1 MPFLPFPKRFLNKS
15 ANSAVLICE
24 GQQVATGLVIG
35 ETRDVPANDSDLEF
49 AVRQHARLVYR
60 VAYSVLRNHHDAED
74 ATQET
79 FVRVLRYRRKLVGV
93 RNPRTWL
100 ARIGLRVALE
110 RRNKASKVSFKDLD
124 AAAPQICSRALPA
137 DEAVLELEMGGHV
150 EKLIAALPGKL
161 RDPLTLSAV
170 EEMSPAD
177 VAEVLGINEAAVRSR
192 VFRARQILREKLSSV
207 LEGKYGI

>member
-1 MPFLPFPKRFLNKS
+1 M
-15 ANSAVLICE
+15 
-24 GQQVATGLVIG
+24 ATGQAIG
-35 ETRDVPANDSDLEF
+35 EASDVPADAATGIAINDSDLEF
-49 AVRQHARLVYR
+49 AVREHARLVYR

-79 FVRVLRYRRKLVGV
+79 FVRVLRYRRKLAGV

-110 RRNKASKVSFKDLD
+110 RKRKAGKVRFEDLD
-124 AAAPQICSRALPA
+124 GAAPQVRSEARPA
-137 DEAVLELEMGGHV
+137 DEALLETEMSGHV
-150 EKLIAALPGKL
+150 EKLIAALPAKL
-161 RDPLTLSAV
+161 RDPLTLSAL

-192 VFRARQILREKLSSV
+192 LFRARQILREKLSSV
-207 LEGKYGI
+207 LEGRYGI